1 MTYDLQKWRRL
12 LEEKDHEHYRFNV
25 KKSPREINI
34 EIIEKNTLKAP
45 KGKRNEYGE
54 SGGLGHMQLLKRG
67 DNEHWE
73 VASVASPETSS
84 GVGKELYLLAL
95 QLTYPSGLSPDS
107 VGQSKPAKGL
117 WNTFLKTHP
126 DVTFEEKEEEVNA
139 SVDDPFKYVWKIDP
153 NYKSKL
159 DYGVER
165 VEIEEPEE
173 AEAEEDPWDPKTTS
187 IDDLLAGIDDHPDP
201 FAEAV
206 RPVDIDKVSKVVIY
220 NRNGKILL
228 LKRADER
235 NDWDLPGGHL
245 QQGETHM
252 EAAQRETK
260 EETNLAIS
268 DPQYIQTHEHVEFF
282 KCPCPKGEI
291 KLDPNEHLDFRW
303 INPRELNDYQIRKSL
318 KDAIYAAIS
327 VVNEDFQQNVKKN
340 YSKLKFKMI
349 GQGKNTYNVGGKMEK
364 PSYKRSKS
372 APPGFG
378 GSLEEGND

>member
-1 MTYDLQKWRRL
+1 MTYDLHQWRRL
-12 LEEKDHEHYRFNV
+12 LEEKGHEHYRFNV
-25 KKSPREINI
+25 KKSPREVNI

-73 VASVASPETSS
+73 VASVASPEASS

-139 SVDDPFKYVWKIDP
+139 SADDPFKYVWKIDP
-153 NYKSKL
+153 NYESKL

-165 VEIEEPEE
+165 VEKEEPEE
-173 AEAEEDPWDPKTTS
+173 MEPEENPWDPKTTS
-187 IDDLLAGIDDHPDP
+187 IDDLLAGIDDNP
-201 FAEAV
+201 
-206 RPVDIDKVSKVVIY
+206 
-220 NRNGKILL
+220 
-228 LKRADER
+228 
-235 NDWDLPGGHL
+235 
-245 QQGETHM
+245 ETFE
-252 EAAQRETK
+252 EAAPPE
-260 EETNLAIS
+260 
-268 DPQYIQTHEHVEFF
+268 DPV
-282 KCPCPKGEI
+282 K
-291 KLDPNEHLDFRW
+291 
-303 INPRELNDYQIRKSL
+303 
-318 KDAIYAAIS
+318 
-327 VVNEDFQQNVKKN
+327 EDFQQNVKKN

-349 GQGKNTYNVGGKMEK
+349 GQGKNTYNVGGKMKK

-378 GSLEEGND
+378 GSLE

>member
-1 MTYDLQKWRRL
+1 MNYDLTKWRRL
-12 LEEKDHEHYRFNV
+12 LEEKGHEHYRFNV

-54 SGGLGHMQLLKRG
+54 SAGNAHMQLLKRG

-73 VASVASPETSS
+73 VASVASPEASS

-107 VGQSKPAKGL
+107 VGQSDAAQNL
-117 WNTFLKTHP
+117 WNSFLKTHP

-139 SVDDPFKYVWKIDP
+139 SADDPFKYVWKIDP

-173 AEAEEDPWDPKTTS
+173 VESEEEPWDPKKNS
-187 IDDLLAGIDDHPDP
+187 IDDLLAGIDDYPET
-201 FAEAV
+201 FEEASTPEDV
-206 RPVDIDKVSKVVIY
+206 NKVSKVIIY
-220 NRNGKILL
+220 QKNGKILL
-228 LKRADER
+228 LKRADGE

-245 QQGETHM
+245 QTGENH
-252 EAAQRETK
+252 EDGARRETK
-260 EETNLAIS
+260 EETNLDIS
-268 DPQYIQTHEHVEFF
+268 GLEHVHDHQHLKFYTCAAPAGGVQLHPEEHIDF
-282 KCPCPKGEI
+282 K
-291 KLDPNEHLDFRW
+291 W
-303 INPRELNDYQIRKSL
+303 VNPRDIESYSMRDSQK
-318 KDAIYAAIS
+318 KAILATID
-327 VVNEDFQQNVKKN
+327 VVKEDFQQNVKKN

-349 GQGKNTYNVGGKMEK
+349 GQGKNTYNVGGKMKK

-378 GSLEEGND
+378 GSLEEENG